1 MFQEEGGGKKGLSYF
16 MGRGSFVRGEKRGRL
31 ERGGGGDE
39 EKKYGRKGR
48 RVCGS
53 LNFYSFPVV
62 YRKRGGRKSHALG
75 GKPFRFGFEGDLP

>member
-48 RVCGS
+48 RVCDS
-53 LNFYSFPVV
+53 WNF
-62 YRKRGGRKSHALG
+62 
-75 GKPFRFGFEGDLP
+75 